1 MKKTVLY
8 CSWVFFYFLC
18 AFISNVENPAGIQSA
33 ALTVLSLIFFI
44 PPAILLYDA
53 ARSGDKKTLLRLRLI
68 SILSL
73 SLTLAAL
80 IANIASVNASETVG
94 NVLYQVLIFASV
106 PMVCSQ
112 HYVLS
117 MFLWACLLFA
127 TVRKINP
134 PNRM

>member
-1 MKKTVLY
+1 MKKRFLY
-8 CSWVFFYFLC
+8 GTWIFFYFLC
-18 AFISNVENPAGIQSA
+18 AFISNVENPTVPQSA

-44 PPAILLYDA
+44 PPAILFADA
-53 ARSGDKKTLLRLRLI
+53 RKSGDRKTLLRLRVL

-73 SLTLAAL
+73 GLTLGAL
-80 IANIASVNASETVG
+80 IANIAAVNASETVG

-112 HYVLS
+112 HYALS

-127 TVRKINP
+127 TLNP
-134 PNRM
+134 PNRK

>member
-1 MKKTVLY
+1 MKKTVLFFI
-8 CSWVFFYFLC
+8 WGFFYFLC
-18 AFISNVENPAGIQSA
+18 AFISNIQSPTGSQAA
-33 ALTVLSLIFFI
+33 ALTALSVIFFV
-44 PPAILLYDA
+44 PPAILLWDA
-53 ARSGDKKTLLRLRLI
+53 VKEKDKKMLFTLRLI

-80 IANIASVNASETVG
+80 IANIASVGASETVG

-127 TVRKINP
+127 TIPGFVLKKQK
-134 PNRM
+134 

>member
-1 MKKTVLY
+1 MKKTYLY
-8 CSWVFFYFLC
+8 WLWGFFYLLC
-18 AFISNVENPAGIQSA
+18 AFISNVETPTPSQST

-44 PPAILLYDA
+44 PPVILLVDA
-53 ARSGDKKTLLRLRLI
+53 FKKKDEKTIRFLRLL

-73 SLTLAAL
+73 SLTVLAL
-80 IANIASVNASETVG
+80 IANIAAVNASDTLG
-94 NVLYQVLIFASV
+94 AVLHQVLIFASV

-127 TVRKINP
+127 TLPKVWKK
-134 PNRM
+134 

>member
-8 CSWVFFYFLC
+8 CIWVFFYFLC
-18 AFISNVENPAGIQSA
+18 AFISNVENPEGVQSA

-53 ARSGDKKTLLRLRLI
+53 ARAGDQKTLLRLRFI

-80 IANIASVNASETVG
+80 IANIASVNASEVVG

-112 HYVLS
+112 HYALS

-127 TVRKINP
+127 TVRKKA
-134 PNRM
+134 